1 MRRPTFRRTKTQYCP
16 VKSGHVPPECVS
28 DSRSRAP
35 YLQKPFVL
43 GKFSQDLLN
52 SILENLRRYALVFPA
67 ASIAFRCLST
77 NGVHSHTACTRVR
90 NAFNKGTHGQL
101 ARLTQR
107 YARAVF
113 MSLVAYDLLCYY
125 ASQTEE
131 AKKAIFKEV
140 LELYEYFSRRA
151 TLMLYQRE
159 KSFFENLMHSFFGVN
174 RSVLAGAQ
182 EVPEPTKKAL
192 KLIIKMRQFT
202 LPKKAFQKPVAR
214 LSDEALRTDLES
226 ANRLYKEKGWMKHNC
241 INAWAVCRETF
252 NRKINSVSK
261 QKKGIEALDE
271 IAHLEK
277 MCVEW
282 APEVFKHGG
291 IVGDYKH
298 KREKYLAALGV
309 SILSLAEGAATG
321 ESTRV
326 FGTLL
331 DISERHSYTRA
342 ISVLMSQVEALDDI
356 DLDTVAPMLLSLR
369 TFNSALKKC
378 RKAYVETNCIKKYL
392 GKVQP
397 ENEQEQKRELFKKF
411 AVHRDPHTRFVGLHA
426 LTVYKTYDRII
437 QELREDKY
445 TESSTEGAKKD
456 LQNAKQECIRCWKSF
471 AQSLKHEAQRRTSQ
485 PARDEEVSAVH
496 AIQDPQTHTVQ
507 VSADVEASNPQPST
521 QQPIPQT
528 NPQPCTSMEVCSSP
542 NCILESEEGKQTQTM
557 RSPEE
562 PKEQRVVED
571 TPIAQKNLHITSPE
585 QILADASES
594 GQEKESPEPGA
605 GSRFSPEP
613 CETPVHEQPVLNE
626 QPVLVQLGGP
636 EPAGHSREAAKP
648 VQDSASSSEEESDE
662 EANTPSKPAAVSGGF
677 SVGTVKK
684 EKKCSDPRCIRHR
697 IRVHDTHLAAPRKNT
712 VLTPMQMEEAH
723 EEFRKFFG
731 GLHKACFYAADFP
744 DKFRVILSQDP
755 ALLDNIVKLFDLKHT
770 NFLRA
775 QGIRV
780 HKQTLYREAY
790 KELFRDTPRGKF
802 TEGDFYINE
811 YKIDEV
817 VGVLKAKYIEE
828 ELKEKQE
835 QKRREISARRALKK
849 SLFDK
854 VKQSAKKILGRVR
867 GAQPAPKLSPEEELQ
882 LWLRQYK
889 EELQA
894 REDLFF
900 RKKYQDVPD
909 GIVRICKA
917 LVEKIGRSTGG
928 VFRVLPKDLNVG
940 QRYQEY
946 IIENKEVSYDQIDKD
961 EDELKALAVVLN
973 RYLRGH
979 NDGIVCRELYM
990 SLLPRTNKSPDSKI
1004 DYGLGALL
1012 LATLDANTL
1021 WLLKHIVH
1029 VVDVVARNRAGN
1041 LLDYNSMVNMVAPN
1055 LFAADIP
1062 MTLETPVAMIEMTHS
1077 LFAAV
1082 RNVCFM
1088 ENVGEADYTVY

>member
-1 MRRPTFRRTKTQYCP
+1 M
-16 VKSGHVPPECVS
+16 KSDHMPPECVKS
-28 DSRSRAP
+28 SRSKTP
-35 YLQKPFVL
+35 YMQKPFKL

-67 ASIAFRCLST
+67 ASIAFKCLQT
-77 NGVHSHTACTRVR
+77 NGIYSHTACTRVR

-131 AKKAIFKEV
+131 VRKAIFNEV

-174 RSVLAGAQ
+174 KSVLTGTQ
-182 EVPEPTKKAL
+182 EVEEPTKKAL
-192 KLIIKMRQFT
+192 NLIMKMQQFT
-202 LPKKAFQKPVAR
+202 LPRKAFQKPVTK
-214 LSDEALRTDLES
+214 LSDDALRTDLES
-226 ANRLYKEKGWMKHNC
+226 ANHLYKEKGWMKHNC
-241 INAWAVCRETF
+241 ISAWAVCRETF
-252 NRKINSVSK
+252 NRKITSVTK
-261 QKKGIEALDE
+261 QKKGIESLDE
-271 IAHLEK
+271 IAYLEK

-291 IVGDYKH
+291 IVGDYKN
-298 KREKYLAALGV
+298 KREKYLASLAV
-309 SILSLAEGAATG
+309 SILSLAESASPK
-321 ESTRV
+321 ESSRV
-326 FGTLL
+326 FSTLL
-331 DISERHSYTRA
+331 EVSERHNYSRA
-342 ISVLMSQVEALDDI
+342 ISVFMSQIEALDAI
-356 DLDTVAPMLLSLR
+356 DLDTLAPMLLSLKI
-369 TFNSALKKC
+369 FNSALKKC
-378 RKAYVETNCIKKYL
+378 RKAYVETSCIKKYL

-411 AVHRDPHTRFVGLHA
+411 AVHRDAHTRFVGLHA

-445 TESSTEGAKKD
+445 TESSIESAKSD
-456 LQNAKQECIRCWKSF
+456 LQNAKQECILCWESF
-471 AQSLKHEAQRRTSQ
+471 VQGLKQEAEKRRGHA
-485 PARDEEVSAVH
+485 PRDAEVSEIQASNAHIGDAEEVSNAEVS
-496 AIQDPQTHTVQ
+496 DVQ
-507 VSADVEASNPQPST
+507 ASNTDALNAEVSEIQLPDTQSGTQPNT
-521 QQPIPQT
+521 QPDL
-528 NPQPCTSMEVCSSP
+528 SSA
-542 NCILESEEGKQTQTM
+542 ILESDEDKQTQTM
-557 RSPEE
+557 QSQEE
-562 PKEQRVVED
+562 LKEQPVLED
-571 TPIAQKNLHITSPE
+571 TPVAQTNPQITSPE
-585 QILADASES
+585 QILADASGSE
-594 GQEKESPEPGA
+594 QEKQSAEPEACTCIPL
-605 GSRFSPEP
+605 EP
-613 CETPVHEQPVLNE
+613 NPSSSHE
-626 QPVLVQLGGP
+626 QPVLVQP
-636 EPAGHSREAAKP
+636 EAPEVPETAEHSTEAAQP
-648 VQDSASSSEEESDE
+648 VEANASSSEDESEEE
-662 EANTPSKPAAVSGGF
+662 VATPNKPAALNSGFNMGM
-677 SVGTVKK
+677 VKK
-684 EKKCSDPRCIRHR
+684 EKKCSDPRCIRYR
-697 IRVHDTHLAAPRKNT
+697 IRVHDTHLAVPRKNAM
-712 VLTPMQMEEAH
+712 LTPMQMEEAQ

-744 DKFRVILSQDP
+744 DKFRMILSQDQ

-770 NFLRA
+770 DFLRT

-802 TEGDFYINE
+802 AEGDFYINE

-828 ELKEKQE
+828 ELKEKRE
-835 QKRREISARRALKK
+835 QKRKEIAARGAEKK
-849 SLFDK
+849 SFFTK
-854 VKQSAKKILGRVR
+854 VKQSAKKMLSKIR
-867 GAQPAPKLSPEEELQ
+867 GTPSAPKLTPEEELQ
-882 LWLRQYK
+882 TWSEQYK

-909 GIVRICKA
+909 GIIRICKA
-917 LVEKIGRSTGG
+917 LVENIGRSTGG
-928 VFRVLPKDLNVG
+928 VFRVLPKELNLAE
-940 QRYQEY
+940 RYQEY
-946 IIENKEVSYDQIDKD
+946 IIENKEVSYDQIEKD
-961 EDELKALAVVLN
+961 EEELKALAVVLN

-990 SLLPRTNKSPDSKI
+990 SLLPRTNKNPDSKI

-1021 WLLKHIVH
+1021 WLLKHIVY
-1029 VVDVVARNRAGN
+1029 VVDVVAKNKAAN

-1062 MTLETPVAMIEMTHS
+1062 MTMETPVAMIEMTHS